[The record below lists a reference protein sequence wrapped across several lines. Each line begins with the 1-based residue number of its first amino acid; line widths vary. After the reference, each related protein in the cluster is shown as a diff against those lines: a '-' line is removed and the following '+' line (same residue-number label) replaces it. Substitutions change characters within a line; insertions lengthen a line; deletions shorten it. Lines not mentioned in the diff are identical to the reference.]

1 MRGDDH
7 GCVLAAVQGFQGPL
21 KSVTHKGVVVVVLL
35 LHAAASYSGRNF
47 AHMWAMTFV
56 WISGLWMACAGGHDF
71 HYSRTDLR
79 WNPTTE
85 TWQMELR
92 VFSDDLESVLRL
104 RTADDAP
111 FRMGDAQ
118 ERSDLDELAASW
130 LNEACKMTANNQ
142 NVILTYIGKEVDY
155 DITYLYLESTQQR
168 APETLTLQWTL
179 FFDLFE
185 DQINEVALDA
195 LGMNL
200 RALYSIDEAQQ
211 QLLP

>member
-7 GCVLAAVQGFQGPL
+7 GFVPAAAQGFQGLL
-21 KSVTHKGVVVVVLL
+21 KSVTLERVVVVILL

-47 AHMWAMTFV
+47 AHMWATTFV
-56 WISGLWMACAGGHDF
+56 WISAIWMAWAGGHDF

-92 VFSDDLESVLRL
+92 VFSDDLESALRL
-104 RTADDAP
+104 RTADETP
-111 FRMGDAQ
+111 FRMGDAL
-118 ERSDLDELAASW
+118 ERADLDELAASW
-130 LNEACKMTANNQ
+130 LAETCKMTANNQ
-142 NVILTYIGKEVDY
+142 NVPLIYIGKEVDY
-155 DITYLYLESTQQR
+155 DITYLFLESTQQR
-168 APETLTLQWTL
+168 APETLTLSWTL

-200 RALYSIDEAQQ
+200 RALYSTEEPEQ

>member
-1 MRGDDH
+1 MSCDDNQL
-7 GCVLAAVQGFQGPL
+7 VFAMTQGFERLFEGI
-21 KSVTHKGVVVVVLL
+21 SVEREEEVLL
-35 LHAAASYSGRNF
+35 LHAAASYCGRNF
-47 AHMWAMTFV
+47 AHMWATTFL
-56 WISGLWMACAGGHDF
+56 WISGLWMTCSHAHDF

-92 VFSDDLESVLRL
+92 VFSDDFENVLRL
-104 RTADDAP
+104 RTTDETP
-111 FRMGDAQ
+111 FRLGDSQ
-118 ERSDLDELAASW
+118 ERSDLDALAADW
-130 LNEACKMTANNQ
+130 LSNACKMTANDKEIIMNY
-142 NVILTYIGKEVDY
+142 LGKEVDY
-155 DITYLYLESTQQR
+155 DITYLYLESAPQR
-168 APETLTLQWTL
+168 APETLSLHWTL

-200 RALYSIDEAQQ
+200 RALFSTEEPAQ

>member
-1 MRGDDH
+1 
-7 GCVLAAVQGFQGPL
+7 
-21 KSVTHKGVVVVVLL
+21 
-35 LHAAASYSGRNF
+35 
-47 AHMWAMTFV
+47 
-56 WISGLWMACAGGHDF
+56 
-71 HYSRTDLR
+71 
-79 WNPTTE
+79 
-85 TWQMELR
+85 MELR

-104 RTADDAP
+104 RTADEAP

-200 RALYSIDEAQQ
+200 RALYSIDEPQQ